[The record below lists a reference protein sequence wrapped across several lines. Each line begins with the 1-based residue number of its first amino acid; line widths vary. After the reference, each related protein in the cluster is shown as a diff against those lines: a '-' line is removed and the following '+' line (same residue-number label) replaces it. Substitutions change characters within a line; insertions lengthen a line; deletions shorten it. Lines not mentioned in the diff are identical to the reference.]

1 MSEKKPLVTTII
13 PTYKRPHLLENAIRS
28 ALAQEGV
35 EKKICVYDNASDD
48 ETESLVRSMAE
59 RHHEI
64 EYFCHS
70 ENIGGF
76 ANFQF
81 GLSRVDTPYL
91 NFLSDDDLLLPGFY
105 SNAVEDLK
113 KHPDLMMWAGATVRA
128 DRFGRIYDARLESW
142 PREGVYSGL
151 EGLIWMTK
159 GRAPIWTGVVVR
171 SDVLRTVGILDE
183 EVGSAADLDWI
194 LRIAA
199 RHHFYVSKTPVAM
212 LVLHESSYS
221 ENAPFSAFWPGWLK
235 MIKNILDTPGLSED
249 DGNLVADLLRADAKR
264 MLFRRAVR
272 ALASENYSYADAA
285 TKVQKEFFKGYLSC
299 CALKGLRT
307 LCTRSPRF
315 QSAYGR
321 LYRVVEAALLKSR
334 RGVGKRHGHL
344 VRRLK

>member
-128 DRFGRIYDARLESW
+128 DRFGRIYDARLEE
-142 PREGVYSGL
+142 P
-151 EGLIWMTK
+151 
-159 GRAPIWTGVVVR
+159 A
-171 SDVLRTVGILDE
+171 
-183 EVGSAADLDWI
+183 
-194 LRIAA
+194 
-199 RHHFYVSKTPVAM
+199 
-212 LVLHESSYS
+212 
-221 ENAPFSAFWPGWLK
+221 
-235 MIKNILDTPGLSED
+235 
-249 DGNLVADLLRADAKR
+249 
-264 MLFRRAVR
+264 
-272 ALASENYSYADAA
+272 
-285 TKVQKEFFKGYLSC
+285 
-299 CALKGLRT
+299 
-307 LCTRSPRF
+307 
-315 QSAYGR
+315 
-321 LYRVVEAALLKSR
+321 
-334 RGVGKRHGHL
+334 
-344 VRRLK
+344 